1 MAPSGRRTCAFQERL
16 ERTLD
21 EKLAP
26 IHRRLDSLELALCEF
41 LAVQDQEDDVP
52 RQEQFLQLLDMKLAG
67 IKKRAELE
75 RVCLGRDII
84 ISKIS
89 QAMWLLCLGVARGA
103 QKVVE
108 FVCFILAMLFIC
120 SICVTFSVF
129 ASWSAFAAA
138 EWGIG
143 SDTRPHT
150 LVHALAGVLQGL
162 ALNASAI

>member
-1 MAPSGRRTCAFQERL
+1 MVASERRRDAFQERL

-26 IHRRLDSLELALCEF
+26 IHRRLDSFELALCEF

-89 QAMWLLCLGVARGA
+89 QAVWLLCLGVARGV
-103 QKVVE
+103 QKVAE
-108 FVCFILAMLFIC
+108 FVCFIFAMLFIC
-120 SICVTFSVF
+120 SICVTFSMF
-129 ASWSAFAAA
+129 ASWSAFTAAN
-138 EWGIG
+138 WGIG
-143 SDTRPHT
+143 PDTRPDS
-150 LVHALAGVLQGL
+150 LVHDLVAVLKGL
-162 ALNASAI
+162 SLNTSAI